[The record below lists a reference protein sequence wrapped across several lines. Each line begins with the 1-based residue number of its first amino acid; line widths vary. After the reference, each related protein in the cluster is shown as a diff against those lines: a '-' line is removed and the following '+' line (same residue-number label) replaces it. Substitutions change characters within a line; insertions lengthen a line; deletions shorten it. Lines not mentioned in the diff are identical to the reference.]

1 MSTPPPAG
9 GTTSSGLPMRKP
21 GARLAPGALN
31 SATQLDNAQPNSQ
44 NVARPATPGGKGS
57 GTASNRGDF
66 RDPAAIRNNLSR
78 HYDGMRRARQRTKAE
93 PDKR

>member
-1 MSTPPPAG
+1 
-9 GTTSSGLPMRKP
+9 MRKP
-21 GARLAPGALN
+21 GARLVPGALN
-31 SATQLDNAQPNSQ
+31 SAQPNSQ

-57 GTASNRGDF
+57 GIAANREDF

-78 HYDGMRRARQRTKAE
+78 HYEGMRRARHRTKAE